1 MENTFRLS
9 DNALGMQ
16 ASEIRELMKLASKP
30 GIIAFGGGSP
40 DGLRFP
46 FAEVADIEKDW
57 SEAKKRAAFQYG
69 ATNGYPPL
77 LEHLRKRM
85 EAYGI
90 DMTDQSI
97 ITTTGAQQ
105 GIYLMAK
112 ALINPGD
119 TIIVESPTFI
129 GALASFKSLRA
140 NFEWAPLDSD
150 GISIDATETILK
162 RLAKENRLPK
172 FIYTIPNF
180 QNPSGITL
188 SQAKRKALLELA
200 IKYNVPILEDDP
212 YGELYFE
219 GTAADYKSIKSL
231 PGAKDMVIY
240 LNTFSKILSPGM
252 RLGWI
257 TGPSK
262 IIGQIEIAKQ
272 SVDACTSSYTQ
283 VIASDYL
290 EKGYVNGYVDKM
302 REVYHSKC
310 SMMMLA
316 LEKYMPKEV
325 SWSKPTGGFFVWI
338 TLPKNI
344 GSKALFTAALKRNV
358 AFVTGSPFTE
368 EGKGDGYARIAFSN
382 CSLED
387 IEKGVKLLGEAMQ
400 EVAAGK

>member
-1 MENTFRLS
+1 MQTFRLS

-16 ASEIRELMKLASKP
+16 ASEIRELMKLSSKP

-46 FAEVADIEKDW
+46 FAEVSEIEKEW
-57 SEAKKRAAFQYG
+57 SETKKRAAFQYG

-77 LEHLRKRM
+77 LEHLRTRM
-85 EAYGI
+85 ISYGI
-90 DMTDQSI
+90 DMNDQSI

-112 ALINPGD
+112 ALLNPGD

-140 NFEWAPLDSD
+140 VFEWAPLESD
-150 GISIDATETILK
+150 GISIEATKAILQ
-162 RLAKENRLPK
+162 RLKKEERLPK

-180 QNPSGITL
+180 QNPSGITM
-188 SQAKRKALLELA
+188 SQNKRKALLELA
-200 IKYNVPILEDDP
+200 IEYGVPILEDDP
-212 YGELYFE
+212 YGELYFD
-219 GTAADYKSIKSL
+219 GSASDYKPIKTL
-231 PGAKDMVIY
+231 PGAKGIVIY

-257 TGPSK
+257 TGPSSL
-262 IIGQIEIAKQ
+262 IGQLEIAKQ
-272 SVDACTSSYTQ
+272 SIDACTSSYTQ

-302 REVYHSKC
+302 RDVYRSKC
-310 SMMMLA
+310 AMML
-316 LEKYMPKEV
+316 LSLGKYMPKSV
-325 SWSKPTGGFFVWI
+325 SWSKPTGGFFVWL
-338 TLPKNI
+338 TLPGNV
-344 GSKALFTAALKRNV
+344 SSRALFNAALSRNV

-368 EGKGDGYARIAFSN
+368 EGKGDGYARLAFSN
-382 CSLED
+382 CTLED
-387 IEKGVKLLGEAMQ
+387 IEKGVKLLSEAFQ